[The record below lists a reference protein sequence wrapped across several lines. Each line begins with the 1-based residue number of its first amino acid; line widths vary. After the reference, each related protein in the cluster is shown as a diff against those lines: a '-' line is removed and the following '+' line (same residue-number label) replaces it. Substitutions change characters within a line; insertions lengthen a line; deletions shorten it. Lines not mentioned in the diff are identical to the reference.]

1 MTTLQLADNIFPV
14 MKLKDSVETALRL
27 MNDHKTS
34 HLPVAAEDRFLGLIS
49 EDDLEDETNKA
60 TTLDVYQD
68 SFNTAAINEKFHFL
82 KAASVFNL
90 YHSNVIPVVNDS
102 NELTGTIS
110 AKALLAEMANFC
122 GASEYG
128 AMVVL
133 DIERSRFAISE
144 INSIIE
150 SDGATI
156 MHLNV
161 SPHPVP
167 GLIQVTIQINKKE
180 IATIIATFER
190 YDYAVS
196 YYSGEE
202 LFENEL
208 NVNYNNLMNYLNV

>member
-1 MTTLQLADNIFPV
+1 MTTLQLADNIFPLL
-14 MKLKDSVETALRL
+14 KLKDSVELTLQL
-27 MNDHKTS
+27 MNDHKTT
-34 HLPVAAEDRFLGLIS
+34 HLPVVSEEHFLGLIS
-49 EDDLEDETNKA
+49 EEDLADEENKS
-60 TTLDVYQD
+60 TTLDVYQAN
-68 SFNTAAINEKFHFL
+68 FITAAINEKFHFL
-82 KAASVFNL
+82 KAASVYNL
-90 YHSNVIPVVNDS
+90 YHTNVIPVVNEN

-110 AKALLAEMANFC
+110 SKALITEMGNFC
-122 GASEYG
+122 GSSEFG
-128 AMVVL
+128 AVVVL

-156 MHLNV
+156 MHLNI

-167 GLIQVTIQINKKE
+167 DLIEVTIQINKKE

-190 YDYAVS
+190 YAYAVS

-208 NVNYNNLMNYLNV
+208 NINYNNLMNYLTI